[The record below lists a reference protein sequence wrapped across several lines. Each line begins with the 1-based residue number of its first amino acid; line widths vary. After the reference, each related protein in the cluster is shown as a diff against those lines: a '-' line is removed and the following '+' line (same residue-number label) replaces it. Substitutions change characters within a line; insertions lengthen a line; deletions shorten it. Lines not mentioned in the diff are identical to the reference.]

1 MGAKAKAKAAKAKA
15 KGAAVAAK
23 AKAKAP
29 AAKAAAKAAA
39 KPAAKAAPKPA
50 AKPVK
55 KKKDAAEAAV
65 DPIFIKALGEVKD
78 LKSEAKSVRKD
89 WRHAEKKAN
98 KLTYKKHIAA
108 IDLLF

>member
-1 MGAKAKAKAAKAKA
+1 MG
-15 KGAAVAAK
+15 GAAVAAK
-23 AKAKAP
+23 AKAKAT
-29 AAKAAAKAAA
+29 AAKAAA

-55 KKKDAAEAAV
+55 KKKDAAEAALAEAGV